1 MFNKIY
7 NSIIKTIA
15 VIEYKTDLF
24 GFYLLYS
31 FTIVIQFSINLSFWL
46 FMKKVAIAATC
57 TDSYHWFA

>member
-1 MFNKIY
+1 M
-7 NSIIKTIA
+7 IKTIA

-31 FTIVIQFSINLSFWL
+31 FTSVIQFLINLSFGL

-57 TDSYHWFA
+57 TDSYQWSA